1 MYVSDLN
8 VSVSS
13 AESQERLSH
22 YSEQSSGKSTVA
34 IVNPGSK
41 ATLIVAI
48 MQLGPTRTEKFKHA
62 CHGSMGARWG
72 GGGQK

>member
-48 MQLGPTRTEKFKHA
+48 MQLGPTRTESSNMHA
-62 CHGSMGARWG
+62 MEAWAPAG